1 MIRGHRKPN
10 KIRVRTIEVLWKT
23 ENKLVKEEME
33 RLIEEEGRT
42 CSKFQLR
49 TAASKNILV
58 NMTPSAVKK
67 LEELRK
73 NISKNGYS
81 EEHKRT

>member
-1 MIRGHRKPN
+1 
-10 KIRVRTIEVLWKT
+10 VRTIEVLWKT

-33 RLIEEEGRT
+33 RLVEEESRT
-42 CSKFQLR
+42 CPKFQLR
-49 TAASKNILV
+49 TAASKNILS
-58 NMTPSAVKK
+58 NMTPSEVKK